1 VTFPVKKLGE
11 VCSFVRGLTYS
22 KSDEVEFSS
31 NIVVRATNIDLST
44 HKLDFSELRY
54 ISDSIQVKDDKRLKK
69 DDILICTASGSKSHL
84 GKVAIVE
91 SDLGMAFGGF
101 MGALRV
107 NPSRITP
114 QYLYTFLVSDE
125 FKKHIESLSDGAN
138 INNLK
143 FSQIE
148 NLEIPL
154 PPITTQQKIV
164 AKLDEIFDEIDKA
177 RAATEANA
185 KNAEALFQSYLAQ
198 VFESTTDE
206 WNVSELGK
214 ITKFIDYRGKTPTK
228 TSDGIRLITAKNVK
242 FGFLN
247 KEPYEYIAEK
257 DYEGWMTRG
266 IPKKGDV
273 LFTTEA
279 PLANV
284 AQLDTDEKVVF
295 AQRLI
300 ILQPQEKLID
310 SEFLKF
316 SLLST
321 KVQNQIISK
330 GTGATVKGI
339 KASLLKLIPIEYP
352 SLKRQKD
359 ICQVLSDIKIE
370 SNKLKDY
377 YTRKVSSLN
386 LYKNSILKKAFSGE
400 LVKE

>member
-1 VTFPVKKLGE
+1 M
-11 VCSFVRGLTYS
+11 
-22 KSDEVEFSS
+22 
-31 NIVVRATNIDLST
+31 
-44 HKLDFSELRY
+44 
-54 ISDSIQVKDDKRLKK
+54 Q
-69 DDILICTASGSKSHL
+69 
-84 GKVAIVE
+84 
-91 SDLGMAFGGF
+91 
-101 MGALRV
+101 
-107 NPSRITP
+107 
-114 QYLYTFLVSDE
+114 
-125 FKKHIESLSDGAN
+125 
-138 INNLK
+138 
-143 FSQIE
+143 
-148 NLEIPL
+148 
-154 PPITTQQKIV
+154 
-164 AKLDEIFDEIDKA
+164 
-177 RAATEANA
+177 
-185 KNAEALFQSYLAQ
+185 
-198 VFESTTDE
+198 
-206 WNVSELGK
+206 
-214 ITKFIDYRGKTPTK
+214 
-228 TSDGIRLITAKNVK
+228 TSDGVRLITAKNVK

-247 KEPYEYIAEK
+247 KEPYEYIAEN

-300 ILQPQEKLID
+300 ILQPQEKIID

-316 SLLST
+316 SLLSR

-352 SLKRQKD
+352 SIKRQRE
-359 ICQVLSDIKIE
+359 ICQVLADIKIE

-386 LYKNSILKKAFSGE
+386 LYKNSILTQAFNGE

>member
-1 VTFPVKKLGE
+1 MNWRNVSVGE
-11 VCSFVRGLTYS
+11 VC
-22 KSDEVEFSS
+22 
-31 NIVVRATNIDLST
+31 DLST
-44 HKLDFSELRY
+44 GGTPSKENNEYFDHG
-54 ISDSIQVKDDKRLKK
+54 
-69 DDILICTASGSKSHL
+69 DILWLVSGDIHKREIFDCSGRITEL
-84 GKVAIVE
+84 GYKNSNAKFLPIDSVLIALNGQGKTRGTVALLRVKATCNQSIVAIAPKNKDE
-91 SDLGMAFGGF
+91 LDSK
-101 MGALRV
+101 
-107 NPSRITP
+107 
-114 QYLYTFLVSDE
+114 YLFYYLDGKYEYIRRLTGDSGNDRRGLNMPLIR
-125 FKKHIESLSDGAN
+125 KISL
-138 INNLK
+138 
-143 FSQIE
+143 
-148 NLEIPL
+148 PL
-154 PPITTQQKIV
+154 PPLSTQKKIV
-164 AKLDEIFDEIDKA
+164 TKLDAIFAEIDKA
-177 RAATEANA
+177 TSAAEANA
-185 KNAEALFQSYLAQ
+185 KNAEALFESYLAQ
-198 VFESTTDE
+198 VFENTNDE
-206 WNVSELGK
+206 WNESELGK

-247 KEPYEYIAEK
+247 GEPYEYISEK

-300 ILQPQEKLID
+300 ILQPQEKTID

-316 SLLST
+316 SLLSR
-321 KVQNQIISK
+321 KVQNKIISK

-352 SLKRQKD
+352 SLNRQRE
-359 ICQVLSDIKIE
+359 ICKVLADIKTE

-377 YTRKVSSLN
+377 YTRKVLSLN
-386 LYKNSILKKAFSGE
+386 LYKNSILKQAFSGE

>member
-1 VTFPVKKLGE
+1 VNWRNVSVGE
-11 VCSFVRGLTYS
+11 VC
-22 KSDEVEFSS
+22 
-31 NIVVRATNIDLST
+31 DLST
-44 HKLDFSELRY
+44 GGTPSKENNEYFDHG
-54 ISDSIQVKDDKRLKK
+54 
-69 DDILICTASGSKSHL
+69 DILWLVSGDIHKREIFDCSGRITEL
-84 GKVAIVE
+84 GYKNSNAKFLPIDSVLIALNGQGKTRGTVALLRVKATCNQSIVAIAPKNKDE
-91 SDLGMAFGGF
+91 LDSK
-101 MGALRV
+101 
-107 NPSRITP
+107 
-114 QYLYTFLVSDE
+114 YLFYYLDGKYEYIRRLTGDSGNDRRGLNMPLIR
-125 FKKHIESLSDGAN
+125 KISL
-138 INNLK
+138 
-143 FSQIE
+143 
-148 NLEIPL
+148 PL
-154 PPITTQQKIV
+154 PPLSTQKKIV
-164 AKLDEIFDEIDKA
+164 TKLDAIFAEIDKA
-177 RAATEANA
+177 TSAAEANA
-185 KNAEALFQSYLAQ
+185 KNAEALFESYLAQ
-198 VFESTTDE
+198 VFENTNDE
-206 WNVSELGK
+206 WNESELGK

-247 KEPYEYIAEK
+247 GEPYEYISEK

-300 ILQPQEKLID
+300 ILQPQEKTID

-316 SLLST
+316 SLLSR
-321 KVQNQIISK
+321 KVQNKIISK

-352 SLKRQKD
+352 SLNRQRE
-359 ICQVLSDIKIE
+359 ICKVLADIKTE

-377 YTRKVSSLN
+377 YTRKVLSLN
-386 LYKNSILKKAFSGE
+386 LYKNSILKQAFSGE

>member
-1 VTFPVKKLGE
+1 VIFPKERLSNL
-11 VCSFVRGLTYS
+11 CLTITDGS
-22 KSDEVEFSS
+22 HNPPKG
-31 NIVVRATNIDLST
+31 I
-44 HKLDFSELRY
+44 DFSEYLMFSSKNIDNDKITYESPRYLTKEDFELENRRTQVTPRDVLLTIVGTIGRCAVVPAEIPNICLQRSVAVLKPNHNKILSRFLMYSLMSMLEYLNLRA
-54 ISDSIQVKDDKRLKK
+54 R
-69 DDILICTASGSKSHL
+69 G
-84 GKVAIVE
+84 VAQKGI
-91 SDLGMAFGGF
+91 
-101 MGALRV
+101 
-107 NPSRITP
+107 
-114 QYLYTFLVSDE
+114 YLETIRD
-125 FKKHIESLSDGAN
+125 
-138 INNLK
+138 
-143 FSQIE
+143 
-148 NLEIPL
+148 LEILL
-154 PPITTQQKIV
+154 PPLATQQKIV
-164 AKLDEIFDEIDKA
+164 NKLDAIFAEIDKA
-177 RAATEANA
+177 TAAAEANA

-198 VFESTTDE
+198 VFEITDDE
-206 WNVSELGK
+206 WNESELGK

-247 KEPYEYIAEK
+247 REPYEYIAEK

-300 ILQPQEKLID
+300 ILQPQEKTID

-316 SLLST
+316 SLLSR
-321 KVQNQIISK
+321 KVQNKIISK

-352 SLKRQKD
+352 SLNRQRE
-359 ICQVLSDIKIE
+359 ICKVLADIKTE

-377 YTRKVSSLN
+377 YTRKISSLN
-386 LYKNSILKKAFSGE
+386 LYKNSILRQAFAGE